1 MSSAV
6 HDDHKDITEETP
18 YQLFGSL
25 TSEEYD
31 ALKDDI
37 RQRGVL
43 VPVELDENGHILDGH
58 HRVKAWKEL
67 RAEGVEIAPYPSVVR
82 YGLTEAEKRN
92 HVRALNILR
101 RHLSKE
107 QRASIFADMRSDGMT
122 LQQIADRAGVSVGT
136 VHGDLK
142 SSFSILKN
150 SPDTVTGKDGK
161 QYPASKSRAPKAQT
175 PGLFTTDASEA
186 QKAIAKAPERVR
198 AVAARMGIH
207 DPEKLD
213 LLTHLYN
220 SSGRPDTNGTFDEI
234 EATGGFHYGPDF
246 ELWCNFGQA
255 RVVEIKQALKSVAEA
270 HKQLKGDEKLQAR
283 VESVKDI
290 APAFDDY
297 RHGDCLQLLPSLP
310 PRSVRL
316 LLTDPPYGI
325 DFQSNRRTASAQAP
339 KLTNDETPEKAIALF
354 RAMLSSVS
362 PAMAD
367 ECHALIFT
375 SWRYEPQFR
384 TALEEAGFEIAA
396 SIVWVKENHGSGDL
410 SGFAPKHERILH
422 ARRGGAAIRPRLDD
436 VLIVPRERAT
446 DHPTEKP
453 TALLEQLIA
462 CTTLEGELVVDP
474 FAGAGST
481 VVAARRLGRKVF
493 AVELDARW
501 HAAGIERLVKEGF
514 HAIA

>member
-1 MSSAV
+1 MSSVVHNRNIVIDPEFKNRIRRLDDDEYAQLEANILADGCREPLVVWRGKNILVDGHNRYEICNRHGLPFEVIEKEFDCREAV
-6 HDDHKDITEETP
+6 LVWIIEN
-18 YQLFGSL
+18 QLGRRNLPEPERIKYALELKPAIAALAEARMKAGTKQDPVSNL
-25 TSEEYD
+25 TQGKTRD
-31 ALKDDI
+31 AL
-37 RQRGVL
+37 
-43 VPVELDENGHILDGH
+43 
-58 HRVKAWKEL
+58 
-67 RAEGVEIAPYPSVVR
+67 
-82 YGLTEAEKRN
+82 
-92 HVRALNILR
+92 
-101 RHLSKE
+101 
-107 QRASIFADMRSDGMT
+107 ADK
-122 LQQIADRAGVSVGT
+122 AGVSIGKFYYAETLLTKAPDFLREWYETGVVT
-136 VHGDLK
+136 AHGGYQLYKALEGAHEDVVAVVAKWQVVDHNTIPLLIK
-142 SSFSILKN
+142 QHNRGSETWQEIRDSGYVQPGEEYEAVS
-150 SPDTVTGKDGK
+150 VTAGAKAVAD
-161 QYPASKSRAPKAQT
+161 AIALKAQ
-175 PGLFTTDASEA
+175 
-186 QKAIAKAPERVR
+186 I
-198 AVAARMGIH
+198 
-207 DPEKLD
+207 
-213 LLTHLYN
+213 
-220 SSGRPDTNGTFDEI
+220 
-234 EATGGFHYGPDF
+234 
-246 ELWCNFGQA
+246 
-255 RVVEIKQALKSVAEA
+255 

-325 DFQSNRRTASAQAP
+325 GFQSNWRTVSARAP
-339 KLTNDETPEKAIALF
+339 KLINDETPEKAIALF

-410 SGFAPKHERILH
+410 SGFAPMHERILH
-422 ARRGGAAIRPRLDD
+422 ARRGGAAIRPRLED

-501 HAAGIERLVKEGF
+501 HAAGIERLVKEGI
-514 HAIA
+514 HAVS

>member
-1 MSSAV
+1 MQTLKIDPEFKNRIRSL
-6 HDDHKDITEETP
+6 DDDE
-18 YQLFGSL
+18 YAQLEANILADGCREPL
-25 TSEEYD
+25 VVW
-31 ALKDDI
+31 
-37 RQRGVL
+37 RGKNIL
-43 VPVELDENGHILDGH
+43 VDGH
-58 HRVKAWKEL
+58 HRYEICNRHGLPFEVIEKEFDCREAVL
-67 RAEGVEIAPYPSVVR
+67 VWIIENQLGRRNLPEPVRIKYALELKSAIAAMN
-82 YGLTEAEKRN
+82 EARRNAQLKRGDEKPVHSN
-92 HVRALNILR
+92 LNER
-101 RHLSKE
+101 E
-107 QRASIFADMRSDGMT
+107 QWT
-122 LQQIADRAGVSVGT
+122 LPNLADRAGISVGKFHYAETLLTKAPDFLREWYETGVVTAHGGYQLYKALEGAHEDVVAVVAKWQVVDYNTIPLLIKQHNRGSETWQEIRDSGYVQPGEEYEAVSVTAGAKA
-136 VHGDLK
+136 VADAIAL
-142 SSFSILKN
+142 
-150 SPDTVTGKDGK
+150 
-161 QYPASKSRAPKAQT
+161 KAQ
-175 PGLFTTDASEA
+175 
-186 QKAIAKAPERVR
+186 I
-198 AVAARMGIH
+198 
-207 DPEKLD
+207 
-213 LLTHLYN
+213 
-220 SSGRPDTNGTFDEI
+220 
-234 EATGGFHYGPDF
+234 
-246 ELWCNFGQA
+246 
-255 RVVEIKQALKSVAEA
+255 

-283 VESVKDI
+283 VEGVKDI

-297 RHGDCLQLLPSLP
+297 RHGDCLQHLPSLP

-325 DFQSNRRTASAQAP
+325 DFQSNRRTVSAQAP

-354 RAMLSSVS
+354 RAMLSAVT

-410 SGFAPKHERILH
+410 SGFAPRHERILH

-462 CTTLEGELVVDP
+462 CTTLEGEWVVDP

-514 HAIA
+514 HAVA

>member
-1 MSSAV
+1 MNSVA
-6 HDDHKDITEETP
+6 HDDYKDITEETP
-18 YQLFGSL
+18 YQLFGAL

-31 ALKDDI
+31 ALKEDI

-107 QRASIFADMRSDGMT
+107 QRASIFADMRGDGMSLRAIAEATGVNASTVLRT
-122 LQQIADRAGVSVGT
+122 LNSSGVANAT
-136 VHGDLK
+136 
-142 SSFSILKN
+142 
-150 SPDTVTGKDGK
+150 PDEIIGRDGK
-161 QYPASKSRAPKAQT
+161 AYPAAQQPKAHT

-290 APAFDDY
+290 APAYDDY

-325 DFQSNRRTASAQAP
+325 DFQSNRRTVSAQAP

-410 SGFAPKHERILH
+410 SGFAPRHERILH